1 MKTSSAVLAIALL
14 ASAASQAATIVPIN
28 NTESGRIGN
37 TTLAGVNWN
46 FGTTDAGTAAN
57 SSNALETLWSTASP
71 LVGDNPSNIKFAQM
85 WRFDITQPFI
95 DDLDNGHTVNLEFSS
110 ANINNGGGAPG
121 TITVLLLSGDND
133 RVAAAL
139 ATPLATLGTI
149 SGSTANTA
157 YSMAVTNLP
166 TLAAGDR
173 LWFGLIDG
181 LSTNGA
187 ANNINMNKSGAQ
199 LVTVIPEPT
208 GLPLLIGGIGMLALV
223 RRRK

>member
-1 MKTSSAVLAIALL
+1 MKKTTPILAFLL
-14 ASAASQAATIVPIN
+14 AATCAQGATTLGIN
-28 NTESGRIGN
+28 NNESGRIGN
-37 TTLAGVNWN
+37 TTLAGVNWS
-46 FGTTDAGTAAN
+46 FGTADAGTAAN
-57 SSNALETLWSTASP
+57 SSNALTTLWSNTSP
-71 LVGDNPSNIKFAQM
+71 LVGDNPSNVKFAQM

-95 DDLDNGHTVNLEFSS
+95 DDLDDGYTVNLEFSS

-121 TITVLLLSGDND
+121 QITVLLLSGDNS
-133 RVAAAL
+133 RVDAAL

-149 SGSTANTA
+149 GGSAENTS

-166 TLAAGDR
+166 SLISGNR

-181 LSTNGA
+181 LSNNNA

-208 GLPLLIGGIGMLALV
+208 GLPLLVGSIGMLVLLG
-223 RRRK
+223 RRK

>member
-1 MKTSSAVLAIALL
+1 MKKTTPILALILTASGVHGATTLGINNL
-14 ASAASQAATIVPIN
+14 AS
-28 NTESGRIGN
+28 GRVGN
-37 TTLAGVNWN
+37 TTLGGVNWN
-46 FGTTDAGTAAN
+46 FGTADAGTAA
-57 SSNALETLWSTASP
+57 SDSNLLTTLWSNISP
-71 LVGDNPSNIKFAQM
+71 LVGDNPQNIKFAQM
-85 WRFDITQPFI
+85 WRFDVNQSFV
-95 DDLDNGHTVNLEFSS
+95 DDLNNGYTVNLEFSS

-133 RVAAAL
+133 RVDAAL

-149 SGSTANTA
+149 GGSTQNTA

-166 TLAAGDR
+166 TLTAGDR

-181 LSTNGA
+181 LSNNNS

-199 LVTVIPEPT
+199 LVTVVPEPT
-208 GLPLLIGGIGMLALV
+208 SVPLLVGSIGMLALL